1 LLPSHPRPLK
11 IRVEQIVTL
20 LLGTCLI
27 LLAIS
32 AGASAHTSK
41 PIATTASLRTAATR
55 ARRADRTL
63 VADAKSLKRCLS
75 KHPAHCKQARR
86 ALQHAGIKLAA
97 TEHKLAKLARATGK
111 AGDATSASSRFS
123 SHSAGRQAP
132 QITVS
137 GQTLTWTQIANVRT
151 YVFVRK
157 VPGQAE
163 QYSTVSGTSITPP
176 PVPGTTVD
184 YSVRTDVD
192 GSAWAQEASIAYA
205 PIGEVPVVKTPETP
219 EAVVKA
225 PETPEA
231 PATQT
236 PDPQAAPTI
245 AVSGHTLTWN
255 EVAGVNTYVLV
266 TKAPGQAEQF
276 SVVSGTS
283 VTPPVVPGTTV
294 DYSVRTDV
302 EGSAWALEVAIAY
315 RAGREAPKA
324 PETPAPKTP
333 VTETGSG
340 SESGSSSS
348 SETFGLPFVK
358 GINAGLQGWGVNNMP
373 TISSE
378 MNSLGVNWAREDLP
392 WSEVEPQQGVFKWA
406 SFDNTV
412 AAAKANGI
420 TILPIVGYAPSWTS
434 PTNAAA
440 YAEFVA
446 AAVARYGPGTS
457 ANLQWWE
464 LWNEPYFAYAWSE
477 HSPEP
482 EAYGRDALA
491 AAEAAKKVAPSVKLL
506 IAADYQESAQTGGSS
521 KEEKTW
527 IDDMFTAAPTLGKWI
542 DGVSVHP
549 YGGDPALPLK
559 EKGGYLDTSGQW
571 GFARIDTIREKFLA
585 HGVNVPFWITEEGW
599 STWEMSEATQ
609 AHYYADLIPQIKQRP
624 WIRAL
629 FPFGLREGTA
639 KPTNNQ
645 AGFALLK
652 YGTWEPKSAW
662 SVLQAGFKE
671 LS

>member
-1 LLPSHPRPLK
+1 MFTSHPRPRWN
-11 IRVEQIVTL
+11 RVEQVVTL
-20 LLGTCLI
+20 LLATCLA
-27 LLAIS
+27 LLTIV
-32 AGASAHTSK
+32 ASAAASTNQ
-41 PIATTASLRTAATR
+41 PIATISSTARHSAKTTSLRAAATR
-55 ARRADRTL
+55 ARKADRKL
-63 VADAKSLKRCLS
+63 VADAKSLKTCLNE
-75 KHPAHCKQARR
+75 HPTHCKDARR
-86 ALQHAGIKLAA
+86 ALQRAGTKLAVA
-97 TEHKLAKLARATGK
+97 QRTLTKIARATGR
-111 AGDATSASSRFS
+111 ANSRGITASRRFRQSA
-123 SHSAGRQAP
+123 RQAP

-137 GQTLTWTQIANVRT
+137 GETLTWKPTANVG

-157 VPGQAE
+157 VPGQGE
-163 QYSTVSGTSITPP
+163 QYSVISGTSITPP
-176 PVPGTTVD
+176 PVPGTTVH
-184 YSVRTDVD
+184 YSVRTDVE
-192 GSAWAQEASIAYA
+192 GSVWAHEVSIAYPA
-205 PIGEVPVVKTPETP
+205 ITETP
-219 EAVVKA
+219 TANA
-225 PETPEA
+225 
-231 PATQT
+231 

-245 AVSGHTLTWN
+245 TASGQTLKWD
-255 EVAGVNTYVLV
+255 EVANVSTYVLV
-266 TKAPGQAEQF
+266 TKVPGQAEQY

-283 VTPPVVPGTTV
+283 ITPPAVPGATV
-294 DYSVRTDV
+294 RYSVRTDV
-302 EGSAWALEVAIAY
+302 EGSAWALEVPITYPAQPASGGSSPSQSPPIS
-315 RAGREAPKA
+315 
-324 PETPAPKTP
+324 PESP
-333 VTETGSG
+333 VTLPESPISQESPTGTP
-340 SESGSSSS
+340 ESPASS

-358 GINAGLQGWGVNNMP
+358 GINASLQGWGVNNMP
-373 TISSE
+373 SIASE
-378 MNSLGVNWAREDLP
+378 MSSLGVNWEREDLA
-392 WSEVEPQQGVFKWA
+392 WSEIEPEKGVFKWTG
-406 SFDNTV
+406 FDKTV
-412 AAAKANGI
+412 TAAKADGI

-477 HSPEP
+477 HTPEP

-506 IAADYQESAQTGGSS
+506 LAADYQESAQTGGSS
-521 KEEKTW
+521 PEQKTW

-559 EKGGYLDTSGQW
+559 QKGGYLDTSGLW
-571 GFARIDTIREKFLA
+571 GFQRIDTIREKFLA

-599 STWEMSEATQ
+599 STWEVSEATQ
-609 AHYYADLIPQIKQRP
+609 THYYADLIQQIKLRP

-639 KPTNNQ
+639 HPTNNQ

-652 YGTWEPKSAW
+652 YGTWEPKEAW
-662 SVLQAGFKE
+662 AVLQAGFKE